1 MPTVSLSPS
10 LAPEMAA
17 LLRDLGRRAAEAGA
31 TLWLV
36 GGPVRDALLGAPVL
50 DVDLVA
56 EMPAAELAQAMGV
69 PAYASTR
76 FGTLK
81 LHVDGSVLDLAT
93 ARAERYARPGAL
105 PTVRPSD
112 IETDL
117 RRRDFTLNA
126 MAVNLSPTSFGT
138 LLDPLEGQRDLKR
151 RVLRGLHSGTFRDDA
166 TRMLRLMRYAAR
178 LRFRIHPVTARWL
191 REGLPALP
199 AISAARIHRELRR
212 TLDEPRAA
220 HALRLAQ
227 RYGVLSAVHPAMGTD
242 AVAAALH
249 TTARRGGRAE
259 ALLVALTVGGDADG
273 VADRIGLTRRERTL
287 IAHANR
293 LLSDASLSRPG
304 LPPSEVAAI
313 VGNAPIV
320 AAQAAAS
327 LLTGS
332 ARRNLLRY
340 LAATP
345 RRAHLTGRDMLRL
358 GVPQGPSVGRALA
371 VLRNARL
378 DRRVAT
384 RTGEV
389 RLVGRLLRE
398 GGLA

>member
-1 MPTVSLSPS
+1 
-10 LAPEMAA
+10 MAA

-31 TLWLV
+31 PLWLV

-56 EMPAAELAQAMGV
+56 EAPAAELAEAMGV
-69 PAYASTR
+69 PAHASTR

-138 LLDPLEGQRDLKR
+138 LLDPLGGQRDLER
-151 RVLRGLHSGTFRDDA
+151 RVLRGLHAATFRDDA

-191 REGLPALP
+191 RDSLPAM
-199 AISAARIHRELRR
+199 SAVSPARIHRELRR

-220 HALRLAQ
+220 HALRIAQ
-227 RYGVLSAVHPAMGTD
+227 RYGVLGAVHPAMGSD
-242 AVAAALH
+242 AVAAALR
-249 TTARRGGRAE
+249 TTARRGGGAE
-259 ALLVALTVGGDADG
+259 ALLVTLSAGGDADG
-273 VADRIGLTRRERTL
+273 IAERIGLTRRERAL
-287 IAHANR
+287 VAHANR
-293 LLSDASLSRPG
+293 LLSDARLSRRG
-304 LPPSEVAAI
+304 LPPSEIAAVA
-313 VGNAPIV
+313 GSAPIE

-327 LLTGS
+327 LLTGD

-340 LAATP
+340 LAAAP
-345 RRAHLTGRDMLRL
+345 RRAHLTGRDLLRL
-358 GVPQGPSVGRALA
+358 GVPAGPSVGRALA

-378 DRRVAT
+378 DGRVAT
-384 RTGEV
+384 RTGEA
-389 RLVGRLLRE
+389 RLVGRLVRE

>member
-1 MPTVSLSPS
+1 
-10 LAPEMAA
+10 MAA

-56 EMPAAELAQAMGV
+56 EVPAAELAQAMGV

-138 LLDPLEGQRDLKR
+138 LLDPLGGQRDLKR

-191 REGLPALP
+191 REGLPAMP

-249 TTARRGGRAE
+249 TTARRGGGAE

-327 LLTGS
+327 LLTGG

>member
-1 MPTVSLSPS
+1 
-10 LAPEMAA
+10 MAA

-138 LLDPLEGQRDLKR
+138 LLDPLGGQRDLKR

-191 REGLPALP
+191 REGLPAMP

-249 TTARRGGRAE
+249 TTARRGGGAG

-293 LLSDASLSRPG
+293 LLSDASLFRPG

-313 VGNAPIV
+313 VGNGPIV

-327 LLTGS
+327 LLTGG

>member
-1 MPTVSLSPS
+1 
-10 LAPEMAA
+10 MAA

-138 LLDPLEGQRDLKR
+138 LLDPLGGQRDLKR

-191 REGLPALP
+191 REGLPAMP

-249 TTARRGGRAE
+249 TTARRGGGAG

-313 VGNAPIV
+313 VGNGPIV

-327 LLTGS
+327 LLTGG